1 MPLGYIQ
8 LNNDWFHAHL
18 TPSENEMMYYCVVL
32 YSPEAVLEDIVSIN
46 VVVPL
51 SRIQFETV
59 KHFKKEKERRMS
71 RGNLIAD
78 QNEGMFRD
86 VSMKKIEL
94 ELLGEL
100 DRLEALQEVREEQN
114 HAKKRRNSHNELAVT
129 EHTKHLIGD
138 ETLQDMHEDMA
149 YELER
154 LRNAQSNSNSNGG
167 GSGRGNLLTQRNSKA
182 FKNESLD
189 IMQHEMAS
197 QLQQLKVSLSK
208 TERKYLGHSNPDFHI
223 EHDEP
228 FTPASSLSTGSDYS
242 DYDSDPEPDLDIMS
256 PNSAHSDISDL
267 DEE

>member
-100 DRLEALQEVREEQN
+100 DRLEALQEVREEQK

-138 ETLQDMHEDMA
+138 DTLKDMHEDMA

-154 LRNAQSNSNSNGG
+154 LRRAQSDSNSNGG
-167 GSGRGNLLTQRNSKA
+167 GSGRGNLLTERNSKA

-189 IMQHEMAS
+189 IMQHEMAL
-197 QLQQLKVSLSK
+197 QLQQLKVS
-208 TERKYLGHSNPDFHI
+208 LGHSNPDFHI

-242 DYDSDPEPDLDIMS
+242 DYDSDPDPDLDVMS
-256 PNSAHSDISDL
+256 PHSDISDL